1 MQFITTTNV
10 SVVDEDLRNA
20 AAAITSGRHGIASRL
35 ITINGKLG
43 VGDALAIQQLFGSD
57 AERARLPG
65 VNLDARHGAL
75 MTGHRSYAGAQP
87 ANGGR
92 PEHPERE
99 EPRFRTD
106 KVAKSVQRTPL
117 LDLTDFKRDL
127 SELTDRLG
135 NAQDCL

>member
-1 MQFITTTNV
+1 MQALSLQTPG
-10 SVVDEDLRNA
+10 DLS
-20 AAAITSGRHGIASRL
+20 I
-35 ITINGKLG
+35 
-43 VGDALAIQQLFGSD
+43 
-57 AERARLPG
+57 
-65 VNLDARHGAL
+65 
-75 MTGHRSYAGAQP
+75 
-87 ANGGR
+87 
-92 PEHPERE
+92 PERE